1 MITRRDLLITGAG
14 VGAAGTP
21 DAAGQ
26 GDSFVFN
33 SMLTELKEIRRA
45 VSLEGTD
52 AINRIRAEQRTN
64 VKNSGRFP
72 EFIDVGY
79 GVFNSVV
86 DWLIAVRQPARV
98 DRVGERYSV
107 QFLLTTIVL
116 RPDFDDDYVGRG
128 YDK

>member
-14 VGAAGTP
+14 VGTVGSEAAP
-21 DAAGQ
+21 Q
-26 GDSFVFN
+26 NDSQYFN
-33 SMLTELKEIRRA
+33 SMLTELREIRRA
-45 VSLEGTD
+45 VSLDGVD
-52 AINRIRAEQRTN
+52 AINRIRAEQRTH

-79 GVFNSVV
+79 DVFNAVV
-86 DWLIAVRQPARV
+86 DWLISVRQPARV

-116 RPDFDDDYVGRG
+116 RPDFDDNYVGRG